1 MTFFM
6 TFRHGAKS
14 YDIINKI
21 LTYAF
26 PNRYDLVV
34 VDLTYGLGRF
44 YRIAR
49 KRIVNLIGV
58 DIEKHEWEIKPDV
71 FYQMPCQLFVHN
83 VLKRKIELP
92 QHVDLVV
99 VDPPWSQEK
108 QGVFPREIGISHM
121 PYHIKNVNTKT
132 IIMVAEK
139 LAAHLDAKLLY
150 RYKEC
155 LTCNHVIKADARV
168 TIMNNKGVIHYG
180 ICSFKR

>member
-1 MTFFM
+1 MFK
-6 TFRHGAKS
+6 HGTWSFEIVNRLLA
-14 YDIINKI
+14 Y
-21 LTYAF
+21 TF
-26 PNRYDLVV
+26 PNRYDLVII
-34 VDLTYGLGRF
+34 DLTYGLGRF

-49 KRIVNLIGV
+49 KRIANLIGV
-58 DIEKHEWEIKPDV
+58 DIEKHEWEIKPDI
-71 FYQMPCQLFVHN
+71 FYQMPCQLFVHK
-83 VLKRKIELP
+83 VLKGEIDLP

-108 QGVFPREIGISHM
+108 HGHFPKRIGISHM

-132 IIMVAEK
+132 IIMSAEK
-139 LAAHLDAKLLY
+139 LAAHLDVKLLY

-155 LTCNHVIKADARV
+155 LTCNHIIKADARV